1 MNRSLV
7 RRYSS
12 PALMLSALSS
22 LALAAC
28 FPVGSDDF
36 GYDAYNEIFVSATPP
51 PAISGGTL
59 LVTNDGTTAVAADP
73 DRDRI
78 FIADLT
84 SSSLRA
90 EIALDDGAEP
100 GRVAEDGAGRAFV
113 ALRGQGKLVTIDIAQ
128 GKLIE
133 TRDVCA
139 APRGIAY
146 DAGKD
151 ALHVACAG
159 GELVTLPA
167 KGGEPT
173 AVRKLD
179 VDLRDVV
186 IDGDKLLVSRF
197 KSAELLVV
205 EKDGAVSE
213 RRTLPSFTPTIFPEQ
228 KFEPTVA
235 WRTIPKPN
243 GGALMVHQRS
253 TASEVKLDTPGAY
266 YSTAGCDSSIV
277 NSAVSEFGSPSS
289 GTKAVTEDAPSET
302 IPNVALPVDVA
313 VSTDG
318 KTGAIVGAGQDVVVT
333 YDLEDIEA
341 EAGNQNCTPNIKTQ
355 DLMGQPTSVA
365 ALPDGGF
372 LIQLREPA
380 MLVTTKG
387 AKPIQLSSS
396 SRKDTAFEMFHRPP
410 TGFSSV
416 ACASCH
422 PSGQEDGH
430 VWHFNTI
437 GARRTQNIAIAGGIS
452 QTAPF
457 HWSGDLNDMGSLM
470 GEVFVNRMSGQAIG
484 PRRMNAFTRWVDKL
498 REVPIAAPS
507 DAAAAERGRALFN
520 DEKVACATCHVGEL
534 MTNNKS
540 EDVGTGEKLQVPS
553 LRRISLRA
561 PFMHDGCAKTL
572 RDRFT
577 GACGGGDKH
586 GVTSHLTEAQLN
598 DLIVFLESL

>member
-1 MNRSLV
+1 
-7 RRYSS
+7 
-12 PALMLSALSS
+12 MLTALSS

-28 FPVGSDDF
+28 FPVGSEDF
-36 GYDAYNEIFVSATPP
+36 GNDPNNEIFISAAPP

-59 LVTNDGTTAVAADP
+59 LVTKDGSAAVAADP

-78 FIADLT
+78 FVADLVSRT
-84 SSSLRA
+84 LRA

-100 GRVAEDGAGRAFV
+100 GRVAEDGNGLAFV
-113 ALRGQGKLVTIDIAQ
+113 ALRGKGSLATIDITQGKL
-128 GKLIE
+128 LE

-146 DAGKD
+146 DAAAD

-167 KGGEPT
+167 KGGAPT

-205 EKDGAVSE
+205 DKDGAVAE

-235 WRTIPKPN
+235 WRTIPAPN

-253 TASEVKLDTPGAY
+253 ASSPVSLQNPGAY
-266 YSTAGCDSSIV
+266 YAAQGCDSSIV
-277 NSAVSEFGSPSS
+277 NSAISEFGSPAT
-289 GTKAVTEDAPSET
+289 GTKATTEDKPSET
-302 IPNVALPVDVA
+302 IPNVALPVDIA

-318 KTGAIVGAGQDVVVT
+318 ETGAIVGAGQDVVVL
-333 YDLEDIEA
+333 YNLHDMEA
-341 EAGNQNCTPNIKTQ
+341 EAGNQNCTPNITTQ
-355 DLMGQPTSVA
+355 ELMGQPTSIA
-365 ALPDGGF
+365 PLPDGSF

-380 MLVTTKG
+380 LLVSTK
-387 AKPIQLSSS
+387 AAVPIKLSDS
-396 SRKDTAFEMFHRPP
+396 SRKDTAFDMFHKPP

-422 PSGQEDGH
+422 PGGQDDGH
-430 VWHFNTI
+430 VWHFDTL
-437 GARRTQNIAIAGGIS
+437 GPRRTQNIAIEGGIS

-470 GEVFVNRMSGQAIG
+470 GEVFTNRMGGQAIG
-484 PRRMNAFTRWVDKL
+484 PRRMNAFTKWVDKL
-498 REVPIAAPS
+498 REVPVAQPADTAAV
-507 DAAAAERGRALFN
+507 ERGRVLFN
-520 DEKVACATCHVGEL
+520 DAKVACATCHSGERL
-534 MTNNKS
+534 TDNKTV
-540 EDVGTGEKLQVPS
+540 DVGTGEKLQVPS
-553 LRRISLRA
+553 LRRISLRP

-586 GVTSHLTEAQLN
+586 GVTSHLTESQLS
-598 DLIVFLESL
+598 DLVTFLESL